1 MCKEIWEKLP
11 AHLNIHLQWTIHSP
25 SIIRQSNCKGNSYN
39 KWTLWTLNIPP
50 LLTTNLTCQSGNQ
63 SRKKNLPKVRTG
75 SYHVRHTSLQAI
87 QPVHQV
93 SQDILYH
100 VQVQLPTILT
110 VSWYP
115 LLSTRVM
122 WILSTSAT
130 KTIARASLLPRS
142 CAFKMSAVSFLS
154 PFPSHPGLTSKDAI
168 DK

>member
-1 MCKEIWEKLP
+1 MCKKKWEKLP

-25 SIIRQSNCKGNSYN
+25 SIIPQSNCKGNSYN

-63 SRKKNLPKVRTG
+63 SRKKKLPKVRTG
-75 SYHVRHTSLQAI
+75 SYPVRHTSPQAI
-87 QPVHQV
+87 QPVNQV
-93 SQDILYH
+93 SQGTLYE

-115 LLSTRVM
+115 LLSRRVM

-130 KTIARASLLPRS
+130 KTIARASLVSRS
-142 CAFKMSAVSFLS
+142 CAFKMSAISFLS
-154 PFPSHPGLTSKDAI
+154 PFPSQPGLTSKDAI